1 MEGIMKRSTDRIL
14 TTHTGSLPR
23 PAELLGLLKD
33 REEGRAVDG
42 RVFDD
47 VVRRAVAQT
56 VRRQADAGVTVLNDG
71 EMGKI
76 SYSTY
81 VKDRLTG
88 FEGEE
93 ITRPVSLEAR
103 DFPDYAASRRLIRTL
118 RRPTCNGPVA
128 WKDFAA
134 VQRDIDNLKAA
145 TKGAKVG
152 DVFMTSASPGVI
164 SFFLPNQHYKSE
176 EEYLY
181 ALADV
186 MRREYKAI
194 VDAGLVLQLDCPD
207 LAMSRNSQFMDLSD
221 RQFRKVVDLHVEVL
235 NHAVAGLPPGQ
246 MRMHV
251 CWGNGAGPH
260 NHDPA
265 LTDIL
270 DIVLKA
276 RPAGFSFVAANGR
289 HEHEWKVWKDVKV
302 PAGKVLIPGVID
314 STTNIVEHPELVAE
328 RILRYANIVGRENV
342 IAGSDCGFGTLADWV
357 LVDGEVAW
365 AKLASLGEG
374 AKLASKELWRR
385 PARRAASVSK
395 ATTKRSPKAPAK
407 AVQSTARRTAAR
419 SDGRIGTPMQR
430 RGATA
435 RSRSR

>member
-1 MEGIMKRSTDRIL
+1 MKRSTSAIL
-14 TTHTGSLPR
+14 TSHTGSLPR
-23 PAELLGLLKD
+23 PAELLQLLKD
-33 REEGRAVDG
+33 REEGRPVDP
-42 RVFDD
+42 RAFEDA
-47 VVRRAVAQT
+47 VRRSVAQT
-56 VRRQADAGVTVLNDG
+56 VQRQAQVGVTVLNDG

-81 VKDRLTG
+81 VKDRLSG
-88 FEGEE
+88 FGGEE
-93 ITRPVSLEAR
+93 IARPTSLEAR
-103 DFPDYAASRRLIRTL
+103 DFPEYAGTRRLIRTL
-118 RRPTCNGPVA
+118 RRPTCDGPVA

-145 TKGAKVG
+145 TRGARAQ

-164 SFFLPNQHYKSE
+164 SFFLPNQYYPSE
-176 EEYLY
+176 EAYLY

-186 MRREYKAI
+186 MKREYQAI

-207 LAMSRNSQFMDLSD
+207 LAMSRNSQFADLTD
-221 RQFRKVVDLHVEVL
+221 RQFRKTVDLHVQVL
-235 NHAVAGLPPGQ
+235 NYAVAELPPEQ

-289 HEHEWKVWKDVKV
+289 HEHEWKVFKDVKL

-328 RILRYANIVGRENV
+328 RIARYANLVGRENV
-342 IAGSDCGFGTLADWV
+342 IAGSDCGFGTMADWS
-357 LVDGEVAW
+357 LVDGQVAW
-365 AKLASLGEG
+365 AKLQSMAQG
-374 AKLASKELWRR
+374 ARLATRELWKRPSR
-385 PARRAASVSK
+385 AGPARQASSRATRKPS
-395 ATTKRSPKAPAK
+395 
-407 AVQSTARRTAAR
+407 
-419 SDGRIGTPMQR
+419 
-430 RGATA
+430 ATA
-435 RSRSR
+435 KTRKPTSNGRPKPPARARISATGKGSGR